1 MVENQEQPMRVR
13 TPRGKEL
20 LGVVEATLG
29 ANKLKVR
36 CQDDKYR
43 ICRIP
48 GRMKKFIWIKEGDVI
63 ILEPWEIQGD
73 KFADVLWKYTPAQAN
88 WLRNK
93 GILNL

>member
-1 MVENQEQPMRVR
+1 MENEEQPIRVR
-13 TPRGKEL
+13 TPRGREI

-36 CQDDKYR
+36 CQDEKYR

-48 GRMKKFIWIKEGDVI
+48 GKMKKRIWIREGDVI

-73 KFADVLWKYTPAQAN
+73 KSADVIWKYTPSQAD
-88 WLRNK
+88 WLRRRN
-93 GILNL
+93 ILRL